1 MVPITFQGM
10 TAREGLDYVSELVA
24 SGLTCNIDF
33 EWAYNQETFGE
44 SRHGKYCE
52 FRFQDPK
59 LATLYSLKWQTKI
72 KT

>member
-10 TAREGLDYVSELVA
+10 TAREGLDHVSELVA
-24 SGLTCNIDF
+24 SGLTRNIDF

-44 SRHGKYCE
+44 GRHGKYCE

-59 LATLYSLKWQTKI
+59 LATFYSLKWQTRI